1 MLYHTFLTAVRQQM
15 EKRLGDSYVLTIL
28 QLPKNN
34 GVCLDGLSIRQK
46 GSMTAP
52 TVCLNDFYKRF
63 QDGMALS
70 KILDEITSLC
80 ERGLKANPLDPVT
93 LCDPDFVRPR
103 IAYRLVNAASNAELL
118 KKLPHIPVLDLAKVF
133 YLHAGQ
139 DESGLLNMLVTHDHL
154 KLWGMD
160 LNTLNELAVKNTPL
174 LFPPHI
180 CSVDN
185 AVLGLLLNIPFGT
198 SAPPDPAHKSPTPL
212 YILSNRFGVTGAAC
226 MLYPDTLKDFAE
238 LFETDLIVLP
248 SSIHEV
254 LLLPDSGDRLYEELG
269 LIVASINRTEVE
281 AEERLSNQVYLY
293 SRSMGRLRMAPIC
306 ADPL

>member
-1 MLYHTFLTAVRQQM
+1 MLYHTFLSAVRQQM
-15 EKRLGDSYVLTIL
+15 EKRLGDGYVLTIR

-34 GVCLDGLSIRQK
+34 GICLDGLSIRRK
-46 GSMTAP
+46 GSMTAQA
-52 TVCLNDFYKRF
+52 VGLNDFYRLF

-70 KILDEITSLC
+70 RILDEITAMC
-80 ERGLKANPLDPVT
+80 QRGLKANPINAAMLR
-93 LCDPDFVRPR
+93 DPDFVRPR
-103 IAYRLVNAASNAELL
+103 IAYRLVSAASNAELL
-118 KKLPHIPVLDLAKVF
+118 KQLPHVPVLDLAKVF
-133 YLHAGQ
+133 YLYAGQ
-139 DESGLLNMLVTHDHL
+139 DDSGILTMLVTHDHL
-154 KLWGMD
+154 TLWDMD
-160 LNTLNELAVKNTPL
+160 INTLNELADKNTPL

-185 AVLGLLLNIPFGT
+185 AVLGPLLNIPFGT
-198 SAPPDPAHKSPTPL
+198 SAPPDPARRTPTPL
-212 YILSNRFGVTGAAC
+212 YILSNRFGVAGAAC

-254 LLLPDSGDRLYEELG
+254 LLLPDEGDRLYEELG
-269 LIVASINRTEVE
+269 LIVASVNRTEVE
-281 AEERLSNQVYLY
+281 PEERLSNQVYLY